1 MHSYE
6 FDMNGL
12 IYTDPESYRRADD
25 ESSRSDDSEY
35 KFERTQF
42 VARELLGGKVKKNKK
57 TTRCTR
63 STSTT
68 GQAARSAKACRSEAE
83 IPPKAGSEQGQDEPS
98 PLTSFGAW

>member
-1 MHSYE
+1 
-6 FDMNGL
+6 MNGL
-12 IYTDPESYRRADD
+12 VDTDSESYRRADD

-68 GQAARSAKACRSEAE
+68 GQAARSAKACLKDSAKGGIRTRS
-83 IPPKAGSEQGQDEPS
+83 G
-98 PLTSFGAW
+98 